1 MLLKNLDKKS
11 PKLIIIIFRLIIEF
25 IKKKSSR
32 LIITSLMLIGITT
45 IASYFLDKNPLI
57 SIIIYSSLV
66 LFSVSVYKKIY
77 GYIIREHILPFSLS
91 IFVMIFILLAQFL
104 IKNIDKF
111 IVDF

>member
-11 PKLIIIIFRLIIEF
+11 PKLII
-25 IKKKSSR
+25 
-32 LIITSLMLIGITT
+32 TSLILIGIAT

-77 GYIIREHILPFSLS
+77 GYIIREHILPFFLS
-91 IFVMIFILLAQFL
+91 IAVMISILLAQFL
-104 IKNIDKF
+104 IKNMPF
-111 IVDF
+111 F